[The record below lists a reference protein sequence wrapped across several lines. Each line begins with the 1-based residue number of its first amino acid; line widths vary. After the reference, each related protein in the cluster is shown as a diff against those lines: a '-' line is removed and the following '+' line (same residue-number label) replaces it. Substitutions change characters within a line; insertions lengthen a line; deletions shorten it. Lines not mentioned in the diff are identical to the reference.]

1 MHMKQQGFIVCVVF
15 AVHALS
21 SNAAVALEFQPGVGV
36 GLEFT
41 DNAKLTP
48 DNTADDLIAV
58 TYVAANV
65 SENRGPLTYQASTS
79 LSKQN
84 YTKDSFADQRYFYL
98 NAIAD
103 WVMIKNRFTW
113 TVSDNFSQVPV
124 NALGSNTPNNL
135 QDTNAFKLSADIKP
149 RILARHDLSIVPSF
163 AQYYYEELN
172 TDNKQ
177 YSLAA
182 NWQYQATRLTD
193 LGLSLSARKIDYTE
207 ADPDSGRSIED
218 VRFLNAS
225 IAFNGQRIRSNFDA
239 KLGITD
245 VKRDNGLKT
254 SGFVGHLNWLAN
266 LSTRSQFLA
275 LISTDLTDTSTA
287 GVRATTDSG
296 TTGAAGESA
305 AADSG
310 TTSTAGGSAALDS
323 ETRSGD
329 DVQIT
334 TDVIRNSIIDLAY
347 LRKDASLGT
356 RISVRY
362 HKVAY
367 SDNPLDRII
376 RDFGLQFSYPVTQLL
391 TSSAYINHNRSKQ
404 LDSGRLDKTFT
415 VGGNLK
421 YSFSRKIHGV
431 FDLKYRK
438 KDSTVAEQNYN
449 EFSVYVS
456 LVYGFGDVV
465 RPTRAGV
472 F

>member
-1 MHMKQQGFIVCVVF
+1 MHLRQPGLLLCVAFV
-15 AVHALS
+15 AQALS
-21 SNAAVALEFQPGVGV
+21 SNAAVALEFQPGIGL

-48 DNTADDLIAV
+48 DNTVDDLIAV
-58 TYVAANV
+58 TYVAANI

-79 LSKQN
+79 LTKQN

-103 WVMIKNRFTW
+103 WAMIKNRFNW
-113 TVSDNFSQVPV
+113 TMSDQFSQVPV

-135 QDTNAFKLSADIKP
+135 QDANVFALAADIKP
-149 RILARHDLSIVPSF
+149 RIFARHDLSIVPSF
-163 AQYYYEELN
+163 SQYYYEELD

-207 ADPDSGRSIED
+207 TGPFGRSIED

-225 IAFNGQRIRSNFDA
+225 IAFSGQRIRSTFDA

-245 VKRDNGLKT
+245 VKRDNGQKT

-287 GVRATTDSG
+287 GVRAITDSG
-296 TTGAAGESA
+296 TTSTAGESA
-305 AADSG
+305 AADSD
-310 TTSTAGGSAALDS
+310 TTSTVGGGAAVTG
-323 ETRSGD
+323 TRSGD

-347 LRKDASLGT
+347 LRKDASLDT

-391 TSSAYINHNRSKQ
+391 TSSTYINHNRSKQ
-404 LDSGRLDKTFT
+404 LDTGRKDKTYT
-415 VGGNLK
+415 VGGNLR
-421 YSFSRKIHGV
+421 YDFSRKIHSL
-431 FDLKYRK
+431 FDLKYREK
-438 KDSTVAEQNYN
+438 ESTFAPENYN